1 MKTSSV
7 VEQPLRPGGL
17 ALTAHAL
24 ALCNL
29 PRDARVLDLGCGI
42 GATLGY
48 LDAEHRLAG
57 FGLDA
62 SLEKLSRARLNNP
75 GLSLIQS
82 IAETL
87 PLADSSVDVIFA
99 ECTLS
104 LFDADA
110 ALRECARVLKRD
122 GYLIVNDMYARD
134 EAGIAA
140 LRQLPAESCIH
151 NAMSQAQITTQ
162 LNAHNFRII
171 AWQDQSPTLKN
182 FSAPTLSFD
191 SFLAASR
198 AKLGYYLLVA
208 RNSD

>member
-1 MKTSSV
+1 LKINDV

-17 ALTAHAL
+17 ELTAHAL
-24 ALCNL
+24 ALCEL

-42 GATLGY
+42 GTTLDY
-48 LDAEHRLAG
+48 LNAEHRLIG
-57 FGLDA
+57 FGIDA
-62 SLEKLSRARLNNP
+62 SLEKLSYARLNNP
-75 GLSLIQS
+75 RLSLIAS
-82 IAETL
+82 IAEKL
-87 PLADSSVDVIFA
+87 PMADSSVDAIFA

-110 ALRECARVLKRD
+110 ALRECKRVLKRD
-122 GYLIVNDMYARD
+122 GYLIANDVYARD

-140 LRQLPAESCIH
+140 LRQLPAESCIN

-162 LNAHNFRII
+162 LNAHGFRII
-171 AWQDQSPTLKN
+171 AWQDQSPTLKK
-182 FSAPTLSFD
+182 FTTLSLSFD

-208 RNSD
+208 QK